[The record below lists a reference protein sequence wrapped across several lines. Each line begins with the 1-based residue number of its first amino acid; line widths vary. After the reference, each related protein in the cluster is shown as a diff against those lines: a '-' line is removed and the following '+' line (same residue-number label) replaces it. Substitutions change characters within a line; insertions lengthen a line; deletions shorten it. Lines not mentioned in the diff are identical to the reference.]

1 MKLVGLLVLFV
12 SIISIPAFAQLE
24 SPGLVNRAT
33 IDAHGSEHEVVTV
46 ANFDVN
52 EIQFNEENLTLTLS
66 IMSSLED
73 SLGEITIPKKLLDG
87 DLTFLLDG
95 DQITPKVQKNDKI
108 SFITLQF
115 SEMGSHKLNIIGTT
129 HLQVPT
135 PGEGVENPLPD
146 ESQEPIGGCLIATA
160 TYGSELSDEIQKLRE
175 IRDNKLLKTQSG
187 AKFMEGFNQIYYSF
201 SPTIADWERQNPAF
215 KETVKL
221 AITPLITSLSVLN
234 SVNIDSEAE
243 VLGYG
248 MGVILANMG
257 LYFGLPIFGII
268 QLRKKI
274 R

>member
-1 MKLVGLLVLFV
+1 MKIAGLLILFA
-12 SIISIPAFAQLE
+12 SIIAIPAFGQLDD
-24 SPGLVNRAT
+24 PGLVNRAT

-52 EIQFNEENLTLTLS
+52 DITFNEETLTLTLS
-66 IMSSLED
+66 IMTSIES

-95 DQITPKVQKNDKI
+95 DEISPKVQQNKKI

-115 SEMGSHKLNIIGTT
+115 SEMGQHQLNIIGTT

-135 PGEGVENPLPD
+135 PGESVENPLPD
-146 ESQEPIGGCLIATA
+146 ETQKPIGGCLIATA
-160 TYGSELSDEIQKLRE
+160 TYDSELADEVQKLRE
-175 IRDNKLLKTQSG
+175 IRDNKLLQTQAG
-187 AKFMEGFNQIYYSF
+187 TAFMDGFNQIYYSF

-221 AITPLITSLSVLN
+221 AITPLIVSLSVLDSAN
-234 SVNIDSEAE
+234 MDSEAE
-243 VLGYG
+243 VVGYG
-248 MGVILANMG
+248 MGVILANIG